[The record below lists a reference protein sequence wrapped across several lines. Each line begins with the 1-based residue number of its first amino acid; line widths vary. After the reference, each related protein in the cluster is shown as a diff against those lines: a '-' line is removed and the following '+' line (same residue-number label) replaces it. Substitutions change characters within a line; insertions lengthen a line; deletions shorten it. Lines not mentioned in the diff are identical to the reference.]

1 MSVVSF
7 PGLRPE
13 VSRILGKD
21 FVNLQVLHEA
31 LDQPGGLVELATYL
45 SEQTGEEQFMLAHEL
60 RQFKQNTNR
69 DMQRARRFLHRR
81 LVRPRLEDTSWSAME
96 LQEQYKE
103 ILKKEAL
110 PVRTVRK
117 SRLSQSL
124 VLEVGNPAQAAEEER
139 IRWANALAEYI
150 VEAKLPVVKVM
161 ERAEVQTKIWGRIF
175 GSRRAK
181 TLRNRCATW
190 KRYHLWLTLNRGR
203 SWPTQIGDI
212 LDYLEGRI
220 EDGCGHSVPQN
231 LMGSLALLET
241 VGRVDDLA
249 KLSKDQ
255 TLLDAVRNMQ
265 MELQQDA
272 PPRWQAK
279 PYLISMVIGL
289 ELLVVSVEQ
298 TPYARLIAW
307 TMLLMLWMCLRSD
320 DVQWVDVGR
329 MRLDSSCLRLTL
341 MRSKTTGPGRRAV
354 EVPAFVARDVG
365 FSGRDWLSA
374 GWDVLHTEDIFW
386 ERENF
391 C

>member
-1 MSVVSF
+1 MAGVNF

-60 RQFKQNTNR
+60 RQ
-69 DMQRARRFLHRR
+69 RFLHRR
-81 LVRPRLEDTSWSAME
+81 IVRPRLEDTSWSATE

-181 TLRNRCATW
+181 TLRNR
-190 KRYHLWLTLNRGR
+190 YG
-203 SWPTQIGDI
+203 
-212 LDYLEGRI
+212 
-220 EDGCGHSVPQN
+220 
-231 LMGSLALLET
+231 
-241 VGRVDDLA
+241 
-249 KLSKDQ
+249 
-255 TLLDAVRNMQ
+255 
-265 MELQQDA
+265 LQQDFPMVQVVMDDDYEEEWKDGLLRA
-272 PPRWQAK
+272 VPMEDEPASSSTQGRKEMKFWVS
-279 PYLISMVIGL
+279 ISRRTGFRRLHKMHGCGVMHWTVAAYEEVEEPGRVKADAWCKICFRQ
-289 ELLVVSVEQ
+289 ELAQRGE
-298 TPYARLIAW
+298 
-307 TMLLMLWMCLRSD
+307 D
-320 DVQWVDVGR
+320 ED
-329 MRLDSSCLRLTL
+329 DSSSSDED
-341 MRSKTTGPGRRAV
+341 SKEAEP
-354 EVPAFVARDVG
+354 
-365 FSGRDWLSA
+365 
-374 GWDVLHTEDIFW
+374 ED
-386 ERENF
+386 
-391 C
+391 